1 MDGRLWIV
9 SGRQTRAAAEYLE
22 TLIDATALPCA
33 GENTGLWSVRD
44 YLKGAEALTPDDAL
58 IFVGAADAWAEETA
72 GGETVY
78 DRFGARCVRKGRR
91 ALLTA
96 DEGAIAS
103 RRDKRA
109 FLAWLRSD
117 CPELGASE
125 IAAVEA
131 ERKIALFDSLRAAVN
146 PIGMVMEQQIAPPP
160 GSADLS
166 PAAMLQYKALA
177 LIFARDLA
185 PDFF

>member
-1 MDGRLWIV
+1 MREGIAMTAFTARGDELASKLAASLGGSIRGKDQSLADW
-9 SGRQTRAAAEYLE
+9 TRESFAS
-22 TLIDATALPCA
+22 C
-33 GENTGLWSVRD
+33 
-44 YLKGAEALTPDDAL
+44 DAL

-131 ERKIALFDSLRAAVN
+131 ERKVALFDSLRAAVN